1 MVIDTNVIYYSQS
14 TDHASERSA
23 AEDPASERTSSAITY
38 SQSIDHVEK
47 HCTWRSADR
56 DRLLQAQTTPERMS
70 AATEDDVEASSKDGM

>member
-38 SQSIDHVEK
+38 S
-47 HCTWRSADR
+47 
-56 DRLLQAQTTPERMS
+56 
-70 AATEDDVEASSKDGM
+70 